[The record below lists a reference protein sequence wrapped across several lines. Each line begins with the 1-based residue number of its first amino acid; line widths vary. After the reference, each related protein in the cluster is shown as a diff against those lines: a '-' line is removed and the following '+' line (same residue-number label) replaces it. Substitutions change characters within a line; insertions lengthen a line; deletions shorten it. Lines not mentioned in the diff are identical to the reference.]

1 MHLAIIGNGIT
12 GVTCARH
19 VRKRDSDARITIIS
33 DESDHFY
40 SRTALMYI
48 YMGHMTQAHTKPYAD
63 SFWADNRIDLVR
75 NRVERVDSEGKRL
88 HLKSGETLSFD
99 ALLIATGSTSTFY
112 GWPGQDLNGV
122 QGLYGL
128 PDLEEMERLTQDVE
142 NAVVVG
148 GGLIGV
154 EMAEMLHAR
163 GIHVTFLVREQWY
176 MSHLLP
182 EKEGRMVERHIRDHG
197 IDLRMETE
205 LKEILPDDAGR
216 AQAIV
221 TPDGEEIPA
230 RFVGLTTGVRPN
242 IGFLEDSGIE
252 TAKGVLID
260 RYFRTNLEGIYAA
273 GDCAE
278 FREPLPGRKPVE
290 QLWYTGREHGATLAR
305 SLTGEPR
312 EYNPGVFYNSA
323 KFFHIEYQTYGR
335 IDPEPPVTEET
346 LYYEHPDGKRSIR
359 LQYSS
364 EAEKP
369 VVGVNLMGVRH
380 RHAVWADWIKET
392 RGIEFVLAN
401 LSAANF
407 DPEFFEQ
414 CEPAVIAAYNTTNG
428 ASIKSTARKGWE
440 SWMAKLPMGGNL
452 EERRLSDSLRQLP

>member
-12 GVTCARH
+12 GVTCARL
-19 VRKRDSDARITIIS
+19 VRKRDMGARITIIS
-33 DESDHFY
+33 DESEEFY

-48 YMGHMTQAHTKPYAD
+48 YMGHMTEAHTRPYAE
-63 SFWADNRIDLVR
+63 SFWRDNRIDLLR
-75 NRVERVDSEGKRL
+75 DRVDRVDAGSKQL
-88 HLKSGETLSFD
+88 HLLSGGTVDYD
-99 ALLIATGSTSTFY
+99 ALLIATGSMSTFFD
-112 GWPGQDLNGV
+112 WPGQDLDGV

-128 PDLEEMERLTQDVE
+128 PDLEQMEQWTVGVE

-163 GIHVTFLVREQWY
+163 GIHVTFLVREAWY

-182 EKEGRMVERHIRDHG
+182 EEEGRMIERHLVSRG

-205 LKEILPDDAGR
+205 LKEILPDASGR
-216 AQAIV
+216 AAAV
-221 TPDGEEIPA
+221 ATSRGEEIPA
-230 RFVGLTTGVRPN
+230 GFVGLTTGVRPN
-242 IGFLEDSGIE
+242 IGFLKDSGVEIG
-252 TAKGVLID
+252 KGVLVD
-260 RYFRTNLEGIYAA
+260 RYFRTNVENVYAA

-278 FREPLPGRKPVE
+278 FRDPLPGRKAIE
-290 QLWYTGREHGATLAR
+290 QLWYTGREHGATVAHTL
-305 SLTGEPR
+305 SGDSR

-323 KFFHIEYQTYGR
+323 KFFDIEYQTYGR
-335 IDPEPPVTEET
+335 IDPDSLDGEQT
-346 LYYEHPDGKRSIR
+346 LHFEHPDGKRSIR
-359 LQYSS
+359 IQYSS
-364 EAEKP
+364 EGGKA

-380 RHAVWADWIKET
+380 RHAVWADWISTK

-414 CEPAVIAAYNTTNG
+414 FEPSVIAAYNAENG
-428 ASIKSTARKGWE
+428 TSVQPTAHKGWRR
-440 SWMAKLPMGGNL
+440 WMAKLPMRGNL
-452 EERRLSDSLRQLP
+452 VERHLADSFAHLP